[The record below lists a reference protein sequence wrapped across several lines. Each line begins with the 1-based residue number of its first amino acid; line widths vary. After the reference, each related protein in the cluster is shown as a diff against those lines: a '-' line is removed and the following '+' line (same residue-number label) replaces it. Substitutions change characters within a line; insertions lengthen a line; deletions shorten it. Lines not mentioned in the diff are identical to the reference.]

1 MAMAMEG
8 GGGGAL
14 AEGGGV
20 AEAVAVAAV
29 VEHADAAAQQQQQEQ
44 QLQQQAAE
52 EEHRS
57 LSNHMH
63 RQRTGR
69 SAAGWTDRTREA
81 MVKATIGAAEVHA
94 GKSYALR

>member
-1 MAMAMEG
+1 
-8 GGGGAL
+8 L
-14 AEGGGV
+14 AEGGGGI

-57 LSNHMH
+57 LSNHNMH

>member
-1 MAMAMEG
+1 M
-8 GGGGAL
+8 
-14 AEGGGV
+14 AEGGGI

-29 VEHADAAAQQQQQEQ
+29 VEHADAAAQQQQQVQ

-52 EEHRS
+52 EEEHRS
-57 LSNHMH
+57 LSNHNMH

>member
-1 MAMAMEG
+1 M
-8 GGGGAL
+8 
-14 AEGGGV
+14 AEGGGI

-29 VEHADAAAQQQQQEQ
+29 VEHADAAAQQQQQVQ
-44 QLQQQAAE
+44 QLQQQAAEE

>member
-1 MAMAMEG
+1 M
-8 GGGGAL
+8 
-14 AEGGGV
+14 AEGGGI

-29 VEHADAAAQQQQQEQ
+29 VEHADAAAQQQQQVQ
-44 QLQQQAAE
+44 QLQQQALAE